1 MALLDVVVQH
11 PVVAAAT
18 VILIATVVASIR
30 ARSIGNYPDLPWV
43 GRKTNS
49 FGATTVANFSSPKK
63 TREWLEEG
71 YYKYTKHGKSFLMP
85 NISGKPLIIV
95 PNDRLQAYNDQPED
109 VLSAW
114 QAHYDT
120 LACKYTFTDSD
131 LVRIRFH
138 EHVLTTHMPR
148 KLKDILPTSYDE
160 LSVTM
165 QEILGTDTA
174 NWKEV
179 NIMKMMT
186 KIACRVSNRTL
197 VGLPLC
203 RDQALLDDC
212 VHFAED
218 AIRCIIVNM
227 LLPTLLEPIMN
238 LVALPN
244 WYHYFKVRKMI
255 APVIEKRIA
264 DIEAEASHPHTKH
277 DIPDDYITWH
287 IRTARAEGKLWALD
301 ISWTVRCL
309 LALEFATIHTTL
321 ITGSNA
327 ILDIFSSKT
336 DIQASL
342 REEAERVFGESSNN
356 TTHISAENEKGIWSK
371 QNLAKLLRTDSALR
385 ESMRIG
391 DFASLNARKV
401 VHPNGMYDPVENFTA
416 PYGSSV
422 AVLAYNRH
430 HDPDVYSDPNTFDP
444 YRFSR
449 PREEFAAAA
458 EREGEKL
465 EGKAREEW
473 LRLQNYSM
481 TSVGKD
487 NMAFGMGR
495 HACPGRFFAQQELKL
510 LVAFLVMH
518 YDVEPLPER
527 PQNINM
533 GGSGAP
539 PSNATIKVRRRVAK
553 A

>member
-1 MALLDVVVQH
+1 MALLEAAVQH
-11 PVVAAAT
+11 PVVSAAVVMLLAT
-18 VILIATVVASIR
+18 IVVSIR
-30 ARSIGNYPDLPWV
+30 ARSIKDYPDLPWV
-43 GRKTNS
+43 GRESNS
-49 FGATTVANFSSPKK
+49 WWATTMANFSSVKK

-71 YYKYTKHGKSFLMP
+71 YYKYSKHGKSFLMP
-85 NISGKPLIIV
+85 HISGKPLIIV

-114 QAHYDT
+114 QAHYDV
-120 LACKYTFTDSD
+120 LACKYTFTDPD

-160 LSVTM
+160 LSLTM
-165 QEILGTDTA
+165 EEILGTDSS

-179 NIMKMMT
+179 NVMKMMT
-186 KIACRVSNRTL
+186 TIACRVSNRTL

-203 RDQALLDDC
+203 RNQALLDDC
-212 VHFAED
+212 VHFTHD
-218 AIRCIIVNM
+218 AIRCIIVNT
-227 LLPTLLEPIMN
+227 LLPTLLEPLMN

-244 WYHYFKVRKMI
+244 WYHYFKVRNII
-255 APVIEKRIA
+255 APIIQQRIA
-264 DIEAEASHPHTKH
+264 DIEAEASSNPDTKL

-287 IRTARAEGKLWALD
+287 IRTARAEAKPWALD

-327 ILDIFSSKT
+327 ILDIFSSQT
-336 DIQASL
+336 DIQSSL
-342 REEAERVFGESSNN
+342 REEAERVQQQQQQQQQP
-356 TTHISAENEKGIWSK
+356 IWSK
-371 QNLAKLLRTDSALR
+371 QSLAKLLRTDSCLR

-401 VHPNGMYDPVENFTA
+401 VHPHGMHDAVENFTA
-416 PYGSSV
+416 PHNSSV
-422 AVLAYNRH
+422 AVLSYSRH
-430 HDPDVYSDPNTFDP
+430 HDPDIYSNPNTYDP
-444 YRFSR
+444 YRFSQ
-449 PREEFAAAA
+449 
-458 EREGEKL
+458 
-465 EGKAREEW
+465 EW
-473 LRLQNYSM
+473 LRLQNLSM

-518 YDVEPLPER
+518 YDVRQLEER
-527 PQNINM
+527 PKNLNM

-539 PSNATIKVRRRVAK
+539 PSSATIWVRRR
-553 A
+553 